1 MSFTELQLPDFVL
14 ADLFK
19 DVLVE
24 LKSDQQVKKKES
36 TTPSQQWFLGD
47 NRKQVTIV
55 VRDEEAVYLRDEW
68 LDFLSSILAACQL
81 NLADV
86 AIVNYTK
93 TNCEFSEL
101 VEKTA
106 PKFLILFDVTTQE
119 MHLPFIVPHYQVLRH
134 KNCSF
139 LLAPSLQSMLDNTQG
154 EKRNLWT
161 SLKQMFNI

>member
-14 ADLFK
+14 ADLYK

-24 LKSDQQVKKKES
+24 LKSDQPGKKKEL
-36 TTPSQQWFLGD
+36 TIQPQQWFLGD
-47 NRKQVTIV
+47 NRMHVTIV

-68 LDFLSSILAACQL
+68 LDFLSSILAACQF

-93 TNCEFSEL
+93 THLTFPEL

-106 PKFLILFDVTTQE
+106 PQFLILFDVTAQE
-119 MHLPFIVPHYQVLRH
+119 MHLPFIVPHYQVLQH
-134 KNCSF
+134 NHCSF

-161 SLKQMFNI
+161 SLKRMFNI

>member
-1 MSFTELQLPDFVL
+1 MSFTELQLPDFIL
-14 ADLFK
+14 ADLYK

-24 LKSDQQVKKKES
+24 LKSGKQIKKKEIA
-36 TTPSQQWFLGD
+36 TPPQQWFLGD

-68 LDFLSSILAACQL
+68 LSFLSSILGACQF

-93 TNCEFSEL
+93 TNCTFPEL
-101 VEKTA
+101 LEKTA
-106 PKFLILFDVTTQE
+106 PQFLLLFDVTAQE
-119 MHLPFIVPHYQVLRH
+119 MHLPFIVPHYQVLQH
-134 KNCSF
+134 NNCSF

-161 SLKQMFNI
+161 SLKKMFNI

>member
-14 ADLFK
+14 ADLYK

-24 LKSDQQVKKKES
+24 QKSDHPVKKKEVKMQ
-36 TTPSQQWFLGD
+36 PQQWFLGD
-47 NRKQVTIV
+47 NRKNVTIV

-68 LDFLSSILAACQL
+68 LEFLSSILAACHF

-86 AIVNYTK
+86 AIINYTK
-93 TNCEFSEL
+93 TNCTFSEL

-106 PKFLILFDVTTQE
+106 PLFLILFDVTTQE
-119 MHLPFIVPHYQVLRH
+119 MHLPFIVPHYQVLQH
-134 KNCSF
+134 NNCSF

-161 SLKQMFNI
+161 SLKRMFNI

>member
-14 ADLFK
+14 ADLYK

-24 LKSDQQVKKKES
+24 QKSDHPVKKNEV
-36 TTPSQQWFLGD
+36 TTQPQQWFLGD

-55 VRDEEAVYLRDEW
+55 VRDKEAVYLRDEW
-68 LDFLSSILAACQL
+68 LEFLSSILAACHF

-86 AIVNYTK
+86 AIINYTK
-93 TNCEFSEL
+93 TNCTFSEL
-101 VEKTA
+101 SEKTA
-106 PKFLILFDVTTQE
+106 PLFLILFDVTTQE
-119 MHLPFIVPHYQVLRH
+119 MHLPFIVPHYQVFQH

-161 SLKQMFNI
+161 SLKRMFNI